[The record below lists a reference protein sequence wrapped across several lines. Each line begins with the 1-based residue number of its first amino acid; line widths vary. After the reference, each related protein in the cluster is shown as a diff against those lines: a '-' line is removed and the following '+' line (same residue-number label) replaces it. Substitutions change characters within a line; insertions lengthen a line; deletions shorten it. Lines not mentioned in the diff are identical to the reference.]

1 MHDEEFNI
9 INNDYAKLLDD
20 AYASYWHDWNS
31 MAKDAFE
38 IAKRRAVP
46 ISFMKQCMEKWCKE
60 LEAYG
65 EVILLDD
72 DERTSNDHIS
82 SEKRY
87 ELAPSKKKSKL
98 IKNKDNAALLG
109 IYYQQQLKK
118 TLKSEKL
125 RTSLLSSSN
134 EAVSHDE
141 HLHGNITAGDNGTVN
156 GGDNGTVNGDNGS
169 DNGSDN
175 GTTQVIE
182 VEVLTTTRGRVV
194 RRDPKVSACFGA
206 YNQRGKKRKIGG
218 K

>member
-1 MHDEEFNI
+1 
-9 INNDYAKLLDD
+9 
-20 AYASYWHDWNS
+20 

-46 ISFMKQCMEKWCKE
+46 ISFMKQCMKKMCKE

-82 SEKRY
+82 SEKRH

-98 IKNKDNAALLG
+98 IKNKDNAPRLG
-109 IYYQQQLKK
+109 IYYQHQLKK
-118 TLKSEKL
+118 TLKSKKL
-125 RTSLLSSSN
+125 KTSLLSSTSN

-156 GGDNGTVNGDNGS
+156 GGDNGS

-175 GTTQVIE
+175 GTSQVIE

-194 RRDPKVSACFGA
+194 RRDPKVSACIGA